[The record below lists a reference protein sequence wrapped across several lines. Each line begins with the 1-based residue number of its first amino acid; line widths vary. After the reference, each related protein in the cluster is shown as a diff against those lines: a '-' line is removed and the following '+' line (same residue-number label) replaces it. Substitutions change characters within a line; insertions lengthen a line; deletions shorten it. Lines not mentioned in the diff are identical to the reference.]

1 MRVFEVMTEGVRT
14 VPPSL
19 PATEG
24 WEVMRTEGIHH
35 LVVTLDKRVVGV
47 LSDRDAGGPRGA
59 QLRAGAAV
67 GDRMTRDVVTV
78 QTSDT
83 VGRAANLMRGRT
95 IGCVPV
101 TDGKKLVGIVTTADL
116 TDHAA
121 GFSAPSGKSRAL
133 ITSPRRDRQARAR
146 RCGKVLPTSCRAR
159 ALLGRGHEQ
168 FD

>member
-19 PATEG
+19 PATEA

-67 GDRMTRDVVTV
+67 GDLMTRDVVTV

-101 TDGKKLVGIVTTADL
+101 TDGKKLVGIVTTSDL
-116 TDHAA
+116 LEVLGVGGNRRPKVERRTLSHRVPHKKQHLAA
-121 GFSAPSGKSRAL
+121 GPAGRAW
-133 ITSPRRDRQARAR
+133 
-146 RCGKVLPTSCRAR
+146 
-159 ALLGRGHEQ
+159 
-168 FD
+168 

>member
-14 VPPSL
+14 VPPAL

-67 GDRMTRDVVTV
+67 GDLMTRDVVTV

-95 IGCVPV
+95 IGCV
-101 TDGKKLVGIVTTADL
+101 TGYRREKAGRDRDDGRPDRPRRRIFRTVGKIPRPDHLAETRSTGACASLWQGTADIL
-116 TDHAA
+116 PGTSVARV
-121 GFSAPSGKSRAL
+121 RA
-133 ITSPRRDRQARAR
+133 
-146 RCGKVLPTSCRAR
+146 
-159 ALLGRGHEQ
+159 
-168 FD
+168 

>member
-67 GDRMTRDVVTV
+67 GVLMTRDVVTV

-83 VGRAANLMRGRT
+83 VGRAAKLMRGRT

-101 TDGKKLVGIVTTADL
+101 TDGKKLVGIVTTSDL
-116 TDHAA
+116 LEVLGVGGNRRPKVERRTLSHRVPHKKQHLAA
-121 GFSAPSGKSRAL
+121 GPAGRAW
-133 ITSPRRDRQARAR
+133 
-146 RCGKVLPTSCRAR
+146 
-159 ALLGRGHEQ
+159 
-168 FD
+168 